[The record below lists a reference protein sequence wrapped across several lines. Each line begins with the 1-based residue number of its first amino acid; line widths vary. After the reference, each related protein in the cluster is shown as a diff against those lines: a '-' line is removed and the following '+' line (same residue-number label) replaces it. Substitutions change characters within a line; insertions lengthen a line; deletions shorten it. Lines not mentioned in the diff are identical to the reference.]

1 VPPRLAERWGVAA
14 RAGRPL
20 SRDVFTGLLR
30 CGICGGGVVTWN
42 RVRIGCAAPRN
53 KGAAVCDNLRNV
65 RRDRLEATVLDGL
78 RHHLMDPALMEVFCG
93 EYTRHTNRRA
103 IERHAG
109 RTATQAEP
117 AKLARQKE

>member
-1 VPPRLAERWGVAA
+1 
-14 RAGRPL
+14 
-20 SRDVFTGLLR
+20 
-30 CGICGGGVVTWN
+30 VTWN
-42 RVRIGCAAPRN
+42 RVRIGCANVRN
-53 KGAAVCDNLRNV
+53 KGTCSNKTTM